1 MMQTPHLDEPSS
13 KQLSKTMDAQ
23 GVSGSGGI
31 LGVLFL
37 YDAILHELVVFWGF
51 TWRDFSMSVIPGSMY
66 TLAAL
71 RSLSPTPSP
80 EVFLT
85 SLARSILYFLIFIY
99 AFDLANQIN
108 GVFLT
113 TLFRSILYFLIFI
126 YAFDLANQINGVAED
141 RINKPDRPLS
151 CGLVTLKGAYI
162 RWYLTTG
169 SLLGMAY
176 AWGIPQW
183 AAMWVVL
190 TVYTS
195 WFCGDKHW
203 TTKNLLFMSI
213 GSLSVLTAAWGLAA
227 PITPHVW
234 RSMLQLSAMF
244 GVVASVQDMRDA
256 AGDEVAGRRTLP
268 ILLGSSFRWVMA
280 SIIVL
285 APAVG
290 WKLGFIYST
299 SKYVGVCGVALTMA
313 MFYLAYRVVVGDDK
327 NYHHGTYMVF
337 TYIYCGCVAVP
348 MLFP

>member
-1 MMQTPHLDEPSS
+1 MVQTQQPAAQHPTTKTDDDE
-13 KQLSKTMDAQ
+13 AAA
-23 GVSGSGGI
+23 GI
-31 LGVLFL
+31 LGVSFL
-37 YDAILHELVVFWGF
+37 SDAILNELLVFWGF

-71 RSLSPTPSP
+71 RSLSPTPP
-80 EVFLT
+80 
-85 SLARSILYFLIFIY
+85 A
-99 AFDLANQIN
+99 A
-108 GVFLT
+108 VFLT
-113 TLFRSILYFLIFI
+113 TLTRSILYFLIFI

-151 CGLVTLKGAYI
+151 SGLVTLKGAYV

-169 SLLGMAY
+169 LLLGMAY

-195 WFCGDKHW
+195 WCGGDKHW
-203 TTKNLLFMSI
+203 TTKNLLFMSV
-213 GSLSVLTAAWGLAA
+213 GSLSILTAAWGLAA
-227 PITPHVW
+227 PITPRVW

-256 AGDEVAGRRTLP
+256 AGDKVAGRRTLP

-280 SIIVL
+280 SVIAL
-285 APAVG
+285 APVAG

-299 SKYVGVCGVALTMA
+299 SELVGVCGAALTMA
-313 MFYLAYRVVVGDDK
+313 MFYLAYRVVVGNDK
-327 NYHHGTYMVF
+327 KYHHGTYMVL